1 MVRRHHR
8 GALFTTQSG
17 HSCRTQIARKRL
29 ILIAQGLLIFS
40 LDDSLVFDPFE
51 LTEDVTP
58 EAVETAIKEHMFLKA
73 LLVRARCPVP
83 DTTYH
88 STRFHSF
95 LSAHHRHPLIR
106 ALTPLASDEL
116 PHQRTAADRARL

>member
-29 ILIAQGLLIFS
+29 RLIAQGLLIFS

-73 LLVRARCPVP
+73 LLVRAALCQTPP
-83 DTTYH
+83 I
-88 STRFHSF
+88 TRHAFTHFS
-95 LSAHHRHPLIR
+95 LHIVVAPLYVR
-106 ALTPLASDEL
+106 
-116 PHQRTAADRARL
+116 